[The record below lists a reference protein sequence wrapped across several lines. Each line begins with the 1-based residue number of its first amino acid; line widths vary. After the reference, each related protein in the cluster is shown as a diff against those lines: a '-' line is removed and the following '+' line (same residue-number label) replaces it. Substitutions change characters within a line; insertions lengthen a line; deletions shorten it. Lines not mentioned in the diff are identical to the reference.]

1 MREESKQCSVNLIKV
16 WGWIIGRKLR
26 KFRKWL
32 ADNRKRRRQNLH
44 YKEPEV
50 TESEMYDETAKMDS

>member
-26 KFRKWL
+26 KLREWL

-50 TESEMYDETAKMDS
+50 TEAELYDELVE